1 MRIFALFK
9 KEYIQ
14 FFRNIALLGM
24 VVFAFSLNIQTGG
37 STNYDLKDYDVAVY
51 DMDKSQM
58 TSKLL
63 AKILPPYFKLNK
75 MINSDKEV
83 NDLLTKG
90 EISIVMIIPH
100 DFSKKLS
107 DGKTAKIQFV
117 VDGTRSSSAIT
128 AMNYMSVIVSEFVN
142 DITKDKDVSGGGN
155 LPSIETDT
163 RLFYNPNFNSGWT
176 GGVNELLIMITLLS
190 VMLPAATIVQEKEI
204 GTIEQLMVTPVSNIE
219 IMFAKIIPMMTILLT
234 ASVFAIYVMLK
245 GSLGIPLQG
254 SVLFF
259 LIITALHIFSSSGV
273 GLLIST
279 ITRNMAET
287 MMLSLLVVTPLLF
300 LSGTF
305 SPCDTMPAGV
315 RELTYLSPLRWYVTI
330 SYAIFFKGAG
340 PGDLIFE
347 ITALVTIGV
356 SMFIYSAARFKKSM
370 EMMK

>member
-24 VVFAFSLNIQTGG
+24 VVFAFSLDIQTAGNT
-37 STNYDLKDYDVAVY
+37 SYDLKDYEVAVY

-58 TSKLL
+58 SAKLL
-63 AKILPPYFKLNK
+63 AKILPPYFKLKK
-75 MINSDKEV
+75 MVNSDKEV
-83 NDLLTKG
+83 NDLLTRG
-90 EISIVMIIPH
+90 DISLVMIIPH
-100 DFSKKLS
+100 DFSKNLS
-107 DGKTAKIQFV
+107 DGKNAEIQFV

-128 AMNYMSVIVSEFVN
+128 AMNYLSVIVDNYSRE
-142 DITKDKDVSGGGN
+142 ITVSQNIAGGGN
-155 LPSIETDT
+155 LPSVEANV
-163 RLFYNPNFNSGWT
+163 RYWYNPSINSGWS
-176 GGVNELLIMITLLS
+176 GGVNELLIMITLMS

-204 GTIEQLMVTPVSNIE
+204 GTIEQLMVTPASNIE
-219 IMFAKIIPMMTILLT
+219 IMFAKIIPMMTILLS
-234 ASVFAIYVMLK
+234 ASVFSIYVMLEW
-245 GSLGIPLQG
+245 SLGIPLQG

-259 LIITALHIFSSSGV
+259 LIITALHIFSSSGI

-356 SMFIYSAARFKKSM
+356 SMFLYSAARFKKSM